1 MFNKHSLLS
10 MKIEASYLYLI
21 VFQLN
26 CKLKQFLGDEKF
38 LFAVHHAPSTPF
50 ILFFS
55 YFPIFYFTN
64 IVLSSFGNAQQQ
76 LLTKH
81 QECKR

>member
-50 ILFFS
+50 ILLYYFFHTFLYSVSPTLFSAALVTPNSS
-55 YFPIFYFTN
+55 Y
-64 IVLSSFGNAQQQ
+64 
-76 LLTKH
+76 
-81 QECKR
+81 